1 MYSIQKIL
9 YLNLSELA
17 YFYLS
22 LDNGVMMTSKRRFT
36 NFVSLI
42 FPIKCLKRRLF
53 IKTTCSWGID
63 Y

>member
-42 FPIKCLKRRLF
+42 FPIKYQ
-53 IKTTCSWGID
+53 INI
-63 Y
+63 

>member
-22 LDNGVMMTSKRRFT
+22 LDNGVMMTCIETSIYKLCIADF
-36 NFVSLI
+36 S
-42 FPIKCLKRRLF
+42 
-53 IKTTCSWGID
+53 

>member
-1 MYSIQKIL
+1 MKENRLNQE
-9 YLNLSELA
+9 LNLSELA

-42 FPIKCLKRRLF
+42 FPIK
-53 IKTTCSWGID
+53 
-63 Y
+63 

>member
-9 YLNLSELA
+9 YLNLSELV

-22 LDNGVMMTSKRRFT
+22 LDNGVMTLKRRFT

-42 FPIKCLKRRLF
+42 FPIKGLKRRLF
-53 IKTTCSWGID
+53 IIISLQ
-63 Y
+63 